1 MSDAFLINNLWIIMA
16 ALLVFLMTVAVG
28 MLEVGELGKKYSQSF
43 LKTLSI
49 SGIALFFMAFLGF
62 NIAFAPTIGGILG
75 NPVYNGIFLGGFSS
89 SVSGILTGSWW
100 SMGASYFNTGLT
112 TGTYFLF
119 ETAFAAVTLAIV
131 GVVALRKVKLGVF
144 LAYSVVY
151 FIIIWTL
158 PAAWI
163 WNPTGWLYTL
173 GVRDFGGGLVVHGA
187 AGIAGL
193 ALVLRIWQ
201 EEKRRH
207 YHKSPQVSTNI
218 SSGWL
223 TLSVLL
229 LWVGWFGFNAG
240 SVLAFNAEVTVVAMN
255 TFLSAGACLI
265 STMGL
270 KYLMTKESPGM
281 MYAANG
287 IIMGLILMSPLS
299 GYISPGVAVIVGLAG
314 GPLFLAG
321 EKFFARK
328 WFSDPI
334 GLFPTHL
341 LGGITGFILIAFVA
355 QGSFAAASG
364 APGLTS
370 GLLFGGGMSAIRQL
384 GLELLSVAAVAA
396 FVFTTTY
403 VTFWALGRMFHGITT
418 DYEGEVLEQGT
429 MPISRAR
436 GTGVKLK
443 AAVAD
448 RSVFAGSHKKP

>member
-1 MSDAFLINNLWIIMA
+1 MSDVFLINNLWIIMA

-28 MLEVGELGKKYSQSF
+28 MLEVGELGERYSRSF
-43 LKTLSI
+43 LKTLCV
-49 SGIALFFMAFLGF
+49 SGFALFLMAFLGF
-62 NIAFAPTIGGILG
+62 DIAFAPTIDGILG
-75 NPVYNGIFLGGFSS
+75 NPLYNGIFLGGFSP

-100 SMGASYFNTGLT
+100 SMTADYFNTGLT

-131 GVVALRKVKLGVF
+131 GVVALRKVKLSAF
-144 LAYSVVY
+144 IAYSVVY

-163 WNPTGWLYTL
+163 WNPTGWLYHL

-193 ALVLRIWQ
+193 AMVMRIWQ
-201 EEKRRH
+201 EEKQKNRLV
-207 YHKSPQVSTNI
+207 SPQVPI
-218 SSGWL
+218 QLSSGWL

-240 SVLAFNAEVTVVAMN
+240 SVLEFNSEVTVVAMN

-270 KYLMTKESPGM
+270 KYLFTRESPGFVD
-281 MYAANG
+281 AANG

-299 GYISPGVAVIVGLAG
+299 GYISPGMAVLVGLAG
-314 GPLFLAG
+314 GPLYLFG
-321 EKFFARK
+321 EKVFTRK

-341 LGGITGFILIAFVA
+341 LGGITGFILIAFVTQSA
-355 QGSFAAASG
+355 FASASG
-364 APGLTS
+364 APGLPS
-370 GLLFGGGMSAIRQL
+370 GILFGGGMEAIRQL
-384 GLELLSVAAVAA
+384 ALNLLSVAVVAA
-396 FVFTTTY
+396 FVFVATY
-403 VTFWALGRMFHGITT
+403 ASFWLLGKAFHGITT
-418 DYEGEVLEQGT
+418 DYDKEF
-429 MPISRAR
+429 PIPEP
-436 GTGVKLK
+436 K
-443 AAVAD
+443 A
-448 RSVFAGSHKKP
+448 PELT